1 MIGCSSNND
10 NNIISL
16 VENRLLQIA
25 MHYQSLSSAYFAVA
39 YIHLVN
45 MCITFV
51 LGGGGPDMSQNV
63 SNHLCTKNGVFRHV
77 HCTIFYTKKDH

>member
-25 MHYQSLSSAYFAVA
+25 MHYQSLLSAYFAVA

-51 LGGGGPDMSQNV
+51 LGEGGSRYV
-63 SNHLCTKNGVFRHV
+63 TKLIQSPMYEKWRF
-77 HCTIFYTKKDH
+77 